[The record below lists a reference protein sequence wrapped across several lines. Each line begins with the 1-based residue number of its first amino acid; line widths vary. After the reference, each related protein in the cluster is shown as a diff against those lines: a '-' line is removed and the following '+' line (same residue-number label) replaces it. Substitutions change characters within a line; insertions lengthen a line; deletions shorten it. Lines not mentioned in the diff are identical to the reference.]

1 MRTKTKEYLTTR
13 EDRARARSKR
23 EKAEGV
29 LVPVNVFAVQDLLRG
44 EPLLRVS
51 VRAKIPR
58 RTLDHLRS
66 GKVRRSRH
74 KVLARLAAYFK
85 LGDGALIGQPD
96 AQRSLTPGA
105 YACEAR
111 AERTLRL
118 LIPAGAADVS
128 LLELLTRAHDLDTL
142 RNLFGADGLAVLK
155 RDSDDSGWRPNRT
168 VLRRLE
174 RLRAEYADIIHALF
188 RVLIEA
194 SSKEAGRG
202 IQIERLR
209 SALRRLTAAS
219 EDATPAIQLPPSL
232 VEGVRQE
239 MVARNGE
246 VQLRPMA

>member
-13 EDRARARSKR
+13 EDRARARRKR
-23 EKAEGV
+23 EKAEG
-29 LVPVNVFAVQDLLRG
+29 LLAPVNLLAVQYQLRG
-44 EPLLRVS
+44 RPLSRVS
-51 VRAKIPR
+51 RLTEIPR

-66 GKVRRSRH
+66 GKVRRTRY
-74 KVLARLAAYFK
+74 KVLACLAAYFK
-85 LGDGALIGQPD
+85 VDVGALIGQPD
-96 AQRSLTPGA
+96 AQPSLTPGA

-111 AERTLRL
+111 AKMTLRL
-118 LIPAGAADVS
+118 LIPGGAPDAS

-142 RNLFGADGLAVLK
+142 RNLFGADGLAVFE
-155 RDSDDSGWRPNRT
+155 RDSDESGWHPNRT
-168 VLRRLE
+168 ELPQRE
-174 RLRAEYADIIHALF
+174 RLRTEYAEAVHALF

-202 IQIERLR
+202 IQCERLR
-209 SALRRLTAAS
+209 SALRLLTAAS